1 MSQFT
6 DVYFARLPDV
16 LGRRGIFPPERET
29 YILQTNNPTLQRQRY
44 YVWLLLEY
52 ALFQSL
58 QKNLPEL
65 QLNQEHGKWRSP
77 FCHFSLSHSENG
89 LAVAVSSSPVG
100 VDIQKRLQDE
110 HAHTFILSPNEQPL
124 FETSNDKTKL
134 LTELWTKKESLFK
147 AGNAKRF
154 SPRDL
159 DTTSTPTET
168 RWVDITGEQYALSVS
183 SPIRRFEQVQL

>member
-29 YILQTNNPTLQRQRY
+29 YILQTSNPTLQRQRY

-58 QKNLPEL
+58 QKNLPDL
-65 QLNQEHGKWRSP
+65 QLKNEHGKWCSP
-77 FCHFSLSHSENG
+77 FCYFSLSHGDFG
-89 LAVAVSSSPVG
+89 LAVAVSFSPVG

-110 HAHTFILSPNEQPL
+110 RAKTFILSPNEKPL
-124 FETSNDKTKL
+124 FDTSDDTTKF

-147 AGNAKRF
+147 ASTAKRF
-154 SPRDL
+154 LPQNW

-168 RWVDITGEQYALSVS
+168 RWVDIAGEQYALSVT